1 MSHQTGNSRPFFETC
16 ADPTFGKEWHYA
28 ARGKNKFKA
37 YEDFIA
43 GAEYLISEGITT
55 PSQLALIGGSS
66 GGLMVANV
74 INRRPDLFS
83 AAVASRGTIEMVF

>member
-1 MSHQTGNSRPFFETC
+1 M
-16 ADPTFGKEWHYA
+16 
-28 ARGKNKFKA
+28 
-37 YEDFIA
+37 
-43 GAEYLISEGITT
+43 ISEGVTT

-83 AAVASRGTIEMVF
+83 AAVASRGTIEMVFEDYTF